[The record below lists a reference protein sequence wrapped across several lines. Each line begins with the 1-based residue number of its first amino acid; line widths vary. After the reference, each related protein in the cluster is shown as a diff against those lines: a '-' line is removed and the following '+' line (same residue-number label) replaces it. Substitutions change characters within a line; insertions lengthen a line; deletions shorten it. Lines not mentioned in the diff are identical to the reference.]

1 MLYCHIPLALL
12 SVRYK
17 LVYRYD
23 SKDAVVLDVAQ
34 GVPAA

>member
-1 MLYCHIPLALL
+1 MTILAHLP
-12 SVRYK
+12 SITIRMV
-17 LVYRYD
+17 LVYRY